1 MRADLEPHP
10 AGDLESSVATRPA
23 SSAAAAAAAAA
34 ALQQQQQRIP
44 PARSRRGHAAHQKK
58 HREEAVLTRRPAQ
71 HQHQPHASLQHVD
84 WHTSLRH
91 ICTASSR
98 WNLRSRRAVVV
109 AQWPQLR
116 PRTPGRGQRA
126 RRPVAGTASERD
138 QRHRAREIYDRI
150 GLGFFDLLL
159 PSATL
164 DSVTEIGLSSPAA
177 TGAPRRATQVLSCS
191 ALLSYSRLLPT
202 RRQRS
207 GV

>member
-1 MRADLEPHP
+1 MRVDLEPHP
-10 AGDLESSVATRPA
+10 AGDLESGVATRPA
-23 SSAAAAAAAAA
+23 SSAAAAAAAAAA

-138 QRHRAREIYDRI
+138 QRHRARAKYIMCLVVGSVAMCPKPCSLSDRKQNY
-150 GLGFFDLLL
+150 
-159 PSATL
+159 
-164 DSVTEIGLSSPAA
+164 VH
-177 TGAPRRATQVLSCS
+177 APTTTAC
-191 ALLSYSRLLPT
+191 
-202 RRQRS
+202 RQLF
-207 GV
+207 

>member
-1 MRADLEPHP
+1 MRVDLEPHP
-10 AGDLESSVATRPA
+10 AGDLESGVATRPA

-138 QRHRAREIYDRI
+138 QRHRARAKDGILMTTELAWITFSFEA
-150 GLGFFDLLL
+150 GFAPQPPGF
-159 PSATL
+159 SHSHRCTY
-164 DSVTEIGLSSPAA
+164 GLSVC
-177 TGAPRRATQVLSCS
+177 TRIKREFVLPCT
-191 ALLSYSRLLPT
+191 LK
-202 RRQRS
+202 
-207 GV
+207 

>member
-10 AGDLESSVATRPA
+10 AGDLESGVATRPA

-138 QRHRAREIYDRI
+138 QRHRARAEKSDYDR
-150 GLGFFDLLL
+150 GACGPLADRRVDAAAR
-159 PSATL
+159 SAW
-164 DSVTEIGLSSPAA
+164 
-177 TGAPRRATQVLSCS
+177 
-191 ALLSYSRLLPT
+191 RL
-202 RRQRS
+202 
-207 GV
+207 